1 MNIINDHKGLS
12 LILETSFGLI
22 AHSDT
27 FPAVLLNAEGEILA
41 INPAGRK
48 KLGFEN
54 NQNLVE
60 VFGERFAEFLKICS
74 GSRESLFHRLNI
86 LQKNGTDKEY
96 RCEGSALFQGGE
108 KAIILRFKDIER
120 SLAGF
125 SRINI
130 ETRENRDR
138 LLSEQRLKTV
148 IDAAIDVIIL
158 SDAHGQIILANKVVE
173 KLMGYTPDELIG
185 QNVRI
190 LMPDA
195 FSRNHDQYMQNY
207 RETNTAKIIGIGR
220 EVVGLRKDGREFPI
234 NLSIGKSRFAGEI
247 YYTGIIHDL
256 TEYKEIEAKLQQSQK
271 MEALGKLSGGVA
283 HDFNNLLSVILG
295 RLELAEEQVEDD
307 ACREHIKVA
316 MGAADRGARL
326 IDQLLSFSRQKHL
339 QPEVLNIAD
348 VVHEVVEMMERLLGA
363 HIDIKPEIKSIPK
376 LAYADSTQ
384 LNNALINLATNAR
397 DAMPAGGVLTITL
410 ENIDRLAPELCALSP
425 NGVESDYV
433 RVAVSDTGFG
443 MPQDIV
449 EQVIEPFFTTK
460 DVSEGT
466 GLGLSMVH
474 GYMSQTNGFMYIDSA
489 QGSGT
494 TVSLYFLAA
503 ESPSDAKNG

>member
-1 MNIINDHKGLS
+1 MNIINDHKTFN
-12 LILETSFGLI
+12 LILETSFELI
-22 AHSDT
+22 AYSDT
-27 FPAVLLNAEGEILA
+27 FPAILVKADGEILA
-41 INPAGRK
+41 LNPAGQR
-48 KLGFEN
+48 KLGFETT
-54 NQNLVE
+54 QNLAE
-60 VFGERFAEFLKICS
+60 IFGSRFAAFLKTCS
-74 GSRESLFHRLNI
+74 GSRESLFFRLNVT
-86 LQKNGTDKEY
+86 QENCPEKEY
-96 RCEGSALFQGGE
+96 RCEGSALCQGDQ
-108 KAIILRFKDIER
+108 KAIILRFKGIER

-125 SRINI
+125 SRVNTEKR
-130 ETRENRDR
+130 ETRDR
-138 LLSEQRLKTV
+138 LLSEQRLQTV

-158 SDAHGQIILANKVVE
+158 SDAHGQIILANKAVE
-173 KLMGYTPDELIG
+173 RLMGYTPDELIG
-185 QNVRI
+185 QNVKV
-190 LMPDA
+190 LMPGA
-195 FSRNHDQYMQNY
+195 FAHNHDQYMENY
-207 RETNTAKIIGIGR
+207 RETKTAKIIGIGR
-220 EVVGLRKDGREFPI
+220 EVVALRKDGREFPI
-234 NLSIGKSRFAGEI
+234 NLSIGKSSFAGEI

-295 RLELAEEQVEDD
+295 RLELAEEELDD
-307 ACREHIKVA
+307 DGCLEHIKVA

-348 VVHEVVEMMERLLGA
+348 VVYEVIEMMGRLLGA
-363 HIDIKPEIKSIPK
+363 HIDIKSEIKSIPK

-410 ENIDRLAPELCALSP
+410 ENIDSLSPELSTLSP

-433 RVAVSDTGFG
+433 RVAISDTGFG
-443 MPQDIV
+443 MPEDIV
-449 EQVIEPFFTTK
+449 QQVIEPFFTTK

-474 GYMSQTNGFMYIDSA
+474 GYMSQTNGFMHIDSV
-489 QGSGT
+489 QGRGT
-494 TVSLYFLAA
+494 TVSLYFVAA
-503 ESPSDAKNG
+503 AAPDAKHE